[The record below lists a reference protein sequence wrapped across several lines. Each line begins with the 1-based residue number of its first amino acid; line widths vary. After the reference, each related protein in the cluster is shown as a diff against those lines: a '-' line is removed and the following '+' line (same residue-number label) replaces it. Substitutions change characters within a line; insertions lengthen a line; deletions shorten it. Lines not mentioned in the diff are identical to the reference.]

1 MTFALHGVG
10 VSRGIVI
17 GRALTLDIGHAEVV
31 HRVVPLGERQAEQ
44 QRFLRA
50 LGQVRDEFEHL
61 KLHVPTDAPAE
72 LGSLLEVHA
81 LLLTD
86 PHIAHD
92 PLKLITERG
101 MNAEWALSEIVDKLV
116 AQFEAMDDPYL
127 RERKNDI
134 LQVAGRLQKALSG
147 SVGTTH
153 DQEEFAE
160 PRILVAS
167 DLSPADMLEFRH
179 HSGDAPLAG
188 FVTALGGR
196 TSHTAILARS
206 MNVPA
211 VVGVQGADSRIY
223 DGEWL
228 IVDADAG
235 TVLSAPDEPVLAY
248 YRQRLERQIGE
259 RAALSA
265 LNRQPATTLDGH
277 TVHLMANIEL
287 PEDTGLAMKMN
298 ADGVGLFRSEFLFLG
313 RNELPGEE
321 EQFEAYREA
330 IKGMQGRP
338 VTIRTLD
345 VGADKA
351 LAGDNA
357 PPPAENPA
365 LGLRAIRFS
374 LADPP
379 MFRTQLRALLRASA
393 FGPLRILVPMLA
405 SAREIEATLAQIQ
418 LAKQELGEAGEDY
431 DPQVPVGGMI
441 EIPAAAI
448 AIGAFTRHLDFLSIG
463 TNDLIQYT
471 LAIDRTDASVADLY
485 EPLHPAVLKLI
496 ALTIEAGARAGIDV
510 SVCGEMAGDPEFAPL
525 LLGLGLPVFSATSA
539 QLPYLREAIRGL
551 RYDTA
556 RQLAQAA
563 LEQTDSRVIREQ
575 LREFMQRQTTR
586 PMKAA

>member
-17 GRALTLDIGHAEVV
+17 GRALTLDLGHTEVV
-31 HRVVPLGERQAEQ
+31 HRVVPQGERGAEQ
-44 QRFLRA
+44 QRFTHAVDHVRA
-50 LGQVRDEFEHL
+50 EFDHL
-61 KLHVPTDAPAE
+61 KLHVPADAPAE
-72 LGSLLEVHA
+72 LTSLLEVHA

-86 PHIAHD
+86 PHIAQE
-92 PLKLITERG
+92 PLKLIGERG
-101 MNAEWALSEIVDKLV
+101 MNAEWALSEVVGKLV

-134 LQVAGRLQKALSG
+134 LQVAGRLQKSLSG
-147 SVGTTH
+147 SVTAAH
-153 DQEEFAE
+153 ERQEFMEE
-160 PRILVAS
+160 RILVAS
-167 DLSPADMLEFRH
+167 DLAPADMLEFRH
-179 HSGDAPLAG
+179 QSSLALAG

-211 VVGVQGADSRIY
+211 VVGVQGADTRIF
-223 DGEWL
+223 DGEWMV
-228 IVDADAG
+228 VDADAA
-235 TVLSAPDEPVLAY
+235 TVLIAPDEPVLAF
-248 YRQRLERQIGE
+248 YRQRMAQQVGE
-259 RAALSA
+259 RAALGA
-265 LNRQPATTLDGH
+265 LNRQPATTRDGH
-277 TVHLMANIEL
+277 TVRLMANIEL

-321 EQFEAYREA
+321 EQFEAYRAA
-330 IKGMQGRP
+330 IQGMQGRP

-351 LAGDNA
+351 LAGDHA

-365 LGLRAIRFS
+365 LGLRAIRYS

-405 SAREIEATLAQIQ
+405 SAREIDATLAQIQ
-418 LAKQELGEAGEDY
+418 IAQQELRDLGVAY
-431 DPQVPVGGMI
+431 DERVPVGGMI

-448 AIGAFTRHLDFLSIG
+448 AIGAFTRKLDFLSVG

-471 LAIDRTDASVADLY
+471 LAIDRTDASVAELY
-485 EPLHPAVLKLI
+485 EPLHPAVLALI
-496 ALTIEAGARAGIDV
+496 AQTIHAGARAGLEV

-525 LLGLGLPVFSATSA
+525 LLGLGLPIFSATSA

-551 RYDTA
+551 RYDEA
-556 RQLAQAA
+556 RLLAQAA
-563 LEQTDSRVIREQ
+563 LEEIDSRVIREC
-575 LREFMQRQTTR
+575 LRQFMQQKSAPARQ
-586 PMKAA
+586 AA

>member
-1 MTFALHGVG
+1 
-10 VSRGIVI
+10 VS
-17 GRALTLDIGHAEVV
+17 HAEVV
-31 HRVVPLGERQAEQ
+31 HRVVAMGERAAEQ
-44 QRFLRA
+44 QRFINALSHVRA
-50 LGQVRDEFEHL
+50 EFEHL
-61 KLHVPTDAPAE
+61 KLHVPADAPAE

-86 PHIAHD
+86 PHIAQE
-92 PLKLITERG
+92 PLKLIGERG
-101 MNAEWALSEIVDKLV
+101 MNAEWALSEISDKLV

-147 SVGTTH
+147 TVTAAN
-153 DQEEFAE
+153 DRQEFVEA
-160 PRILVAS
+160 RILVAS

-179 HSGDAPLAG
+179 HTGHSALAG

-211 VVGVQGADSRIY
+211 VVGVQGADMRIY
-223 DGEWL
+223 EGEWL
-228 IVDADAG
+228 IVDADAA
-235 TVLSAPDEPVLAY
+235 TVLIAPDEPVLAY
-248 YRQRLERQIGE
+248 YRQRVEQQLSE
-259 RAALSA
+259 RAALGA
-265 LNRQPATTLDGH
+265 LNRQPATTRDGH
-277 TVHLMANIEL
+277 TVRLMANIEL
-287 PEDTGLAMKMN
+287 PEDTSLALAMN

-321 EQFEAYREA
+321 EQFEAYRAA
-330 IKGMQGRP
+330 IQGMQGRP

-357 PPPAENPA
+357 PAPAENPA
-365 LGLRAIRFS
+365 LGLRAIRYS

-405 SAREIEATLAQIQ
+405 SARDIEATLAQIQ
-418 LAKQELGEAGEDY
+418 LAQQELDELGQRY
-431 DPQVPVGGMI
+431 DQQVPVGGMI

-471 LAIDRTDASVADLY
+471 LAIDRTDASVAELY
-485 EPLHPAVLKLI
+485 EPLHPAVLALI
-496 ALTIEAGARAGIDV
+496 AQTIQAGARAGLEV

-525 LLGLGLPVFSATSA
+525 LLGLGLPIFSATSA

-551 RYDTA
+551 RYDEA
-556 RQLAQAA
+556 RRFAFSA
-563 LEQTDSRVIREQ
+563 LEETDSRVIRERLGQ
-575 LREFMQRQTTR
+575 FMQHQDPR

>member
-17 GRALTLDIGHAEVV
+17 GRALTLDVGHAEVV

-196 TSHTAILARS
+196 TSHTAILA
-206 MNVPA
+206 
-211 VVGVQGADSRIY
+211 
-223 DGEWL
+223 
-228 IVDADAG
+228 AG
-235 TVLSAPDEPVLAY
+235 TVLIAPDEPVLAY

-277 TVHLMANIEL
+277 TVRLMANIEL

-418 LAKQELGEAGEDY
+418 LARQELGEAGEDY